1 MWKLKGIRRNADK
14 GRCLLHVCLSE
25 VDVKHVLLDC
35 LETRSWIIK
44 FLIEKYLKMNKEIT
58 CRKIL

>member
-1 MWKLKGIRRNADK
+1 MWKLKGIRRNAGK
-14 GRCLLHVCLSE
+14 GRCLLRVCLSE
-25 VDVKHVLLDC
+25 VDVKHVLLAC

-44 FLIEKYLKMNKEIT
+44 FLIEKYLNMNKEIA